1 MQKSKFLALL
11 GILAV
16 FMTLVACPPPA
27 ETSEDEKKNEISAIA
42 LTTSDAI
49 VGKMWDDH
57 DSYLYYPY
65 NVNDLSYDCRISTN
79 FIETASYGRQE
90 GTIYQKKISETSGYI
105 YYKITNSASF
115 TYSNKDAADYQDKWY
130 AVYYKDLTANSVKI
144 SDAYPSFEPYDPVT
158 YKIADYHC
166 ADSLSDAIA
175 TFTVENEYFA
185 SEPPTYTIVTQ

>member
-16 FMTLVACPPPA
+16 FMTLVACPPA
-27 ETSEDEKKNEISAIA
+27 DNTSDEGKNEVSAIA
-42 LTTSDAI
+42 LTTDDAI
-49 VGKMWDDH
+49 VGEKWADNN
-57 DSYLYYPY
+57 SYYSY
-65 NVNDLSYDCRISTN
+65 NVNDVTYDCRFGVD

-105 YYKITNSASF
+105 YYKITNSVSF

-130 AVYYKDLTANSVKI
+130 AVYYKDLTADSVKI